1 MTYNLAMLSDIKAVN
16 RTKRIGGQE
25 HRSFYIIMEFQGN
38 RDEDSS
44 ESSDWA
50 SSGEDR
56 VSDEDDLPVEEEDE
70 KELER

>member
-1 MTYNLAMLSDIKAVN
+1 
-16 RTKRIGGQE
+16 
-25 HRSFYIIMEFQGN
+25 MEFEN
-38 RDEDSS
+38 NKYEND

-56 VSDEDDLPVEEEDE
+56 VSDEDDLPWNDDD